1 MVRYEV
7 GLARTEFL
15 GDTAVRFTLN
25 IDDDLYKKAQEMAEP
40 GLSKSDLFR
49 EAFLAYVR
57 VKTAQR
63 LHARGGTDAE
73 PHAGTVAPSKTTHDP
88 GST

>member
-1 MVRYEV
+1 MRYTV
-7 GLARTEFL
+7 T
-15 GDTAVRFTLN
+15 
-25 IDDDLYKKAQEMAEP
+25 IDDDLYEKAKQMAEP

-73 PHAGTVAPSKTTHDP
+73 PHTGTAAPPKTTHDP

>member
-1 MVRYEV
+1 M
-7 GLARTEFL
+7 
-15 GDTAVRFTLN
+15 RFTVT
-25 IDDDLYKKAQEMAEP
+25 IDDVLYEKARQMAEP

-63 LHARGGTDAE
+63 LNALGGTNAD
-73 PHAGTVAPSKTTHDP
+73 PHTGTVAPPKTPHAP